1 MKNDVVI
8 LRIEMERPT
17 CNMCPFAQ
25 ESYTEC
31 MFLDGDETLP
41 NNEVAH
47 RDCPFNNANTVRMVK
62 RQGYSFTIY
71 EKE

>member
-1 MKNDVVI
+1 MINDVVI
-8 LRIEMERPT
+8 LNIEMERPT

-47 RDCPFNNANTVRMVK
+47 RDCPFNNANTVRMIYK
-62 RQGYSFTIY
+62 QGSSFIIT